1 MRSFFTLGVLA
12 TMALASPVATPLAA
26 QSRSKISGTVT
37 AADGKAPIAGARV
50 SIANP
55 ARQATTNE
63 AGAYVLRDLPAGSY
77 DVIAISVGFANTH
90 ATVQVAAGK
99 DATLDVAMKSGS
111 LMLSGVVVSAT
122 RVPTEGRQ
130 LAATVNTLTS
140 EQVRTSPARET
151 QDMLR
156 EIPGVEMP
164 RTSSQV
170 GGTAQIVSIRGV
182 DEGRTAVLIDGIPLN
197 DAWGEWIDW
206 NRAPK
211 GSIDRVEVLEG
222 GGSNLYGN
230 GAMGG
235 VISLFSRPT
244 APGAYH
250 IVADGGDR
258 NARHGYAM
266 VGLPVYGPL
275 SLALSGDY
283 SEGGGYQL
291 IAPKSAG
298 PVDMV
303 SQTIVRNGMA
313 RLEYAPSANFSAFAT
328 YHLFSDDRH
337 LGTPKS
343 QTFRTDGSGDF
354 GINYGQNSTGYLTV
368 RGWAREMRENN
379 IGTTLLTVSGVARAD
394 ERRTLFARIPSY
406 DRGLALSWNR
416 NDLFGFNSVSVGG
429 DTRYYGGFYDEQD
442 YANTVANTATTHIN
456 SGGNQLLSGVFATGV
471 LLPADGW
478 RVELSARFDSWGNND
493 GQATDAS
500 GRVTFPNQNRTAF
513 SPRVGVRYQIL
524 PSLAAHTA
532 FYQAFRAPNLAELY
546 RKQIS
551 STTISIPNPGLK
563 PEFATGYEFGL
574 DWQPERWFQIKGT
587 VYQANY
593 TDFNTF
599 VTTSAAGVTP
609 STRQRQNVQKAR
621 SLGGEVYFALKPVPQ
636 FTFSGSFNYNDDR
649 VTDLGPVAA
658 TATTFVGARIG
669 RVPIQKATVRAAY
682 DTPLVGTIAL
692 MGRYEGSNTT
702 LGNAFTLPEFGV
714 VDASYRRT
722 IVGDVSVFASLENI
736 FDRKYYVNLSG
747 TAALPIIS
755 YGLPR
760 TIRFGVEVTKF

>member
-1 MRSFFTLGVLA
+1 MRLNTAVALLA
-12 TMALASPVATPLAA
+12 MFALSSPLAA
-26 QSRSKISGTVT
+26 QERGRVSGTVT
-37 AADGKAPIAGARV
+37 AADGKAPVAGARV

-55 ARQATTNE
+55 ARQATTDDK
-63 AGAYVLRDLPAGSY
+63 GAYVLRDLPGGTY
-77 DVIAISVGFANTH
+77 DVVAVGVGFANAH
-90 ATVQVAAGK
+90 ASVSVVAGQEARQNFELK
-99 DATLDVAMKSGS
+99 AGS
-111 LMLSGVVVSAT
+111 LMLSGVVVSTT

-130 LAATVNTLTS
+130 LAATVNTLS
-140 EQVRTSPARET
+140 SQQVRTSPARET

-244 APGAYH
+244 APGSYH
-250 IVADGGDR
+250 VIADGGDR
-258 NARHGYAM
+258 NARHGFAS

-291 IAPKSAG
+291 IAPASAG

-303 SQTIVRNGMA
+303 SQSIIRNGMA
-313 RLEYAPSANFSAFAT
+313 RLEYAPTANFSAFAT

-343 QTFRTDGSGDF
+343 QTFRTDGAGDF
-354 GINYGQNSTGYLTV
+354 GINYGQNASGYLTV
-368 RGWAREMRENN
+368 RGWDREMRENN

-394 ERRTLFARIPSY
+394 ERRTLVARIPSY
-406 DRGLALSWNR
+406 DRGLALSWSR
-416 NDLFGFNSVSVGG
+416 SDLFGFNTVSVGG
-429 DTRYYGGFYDEQD
+429 DMRYYGGFYDEQD
-442 YANTVANTATTHIN
+442 YANTAANTATTHIN
-456 SGGNQLLSGVFATGV
+456 SGGNQLLSGVFASGV
-471 LLPADGW
+471 LLPAEGW

-500 GRVTFPNQNRTAF
+500 GKVTFPDQNRTAF

-524 PSLAAHTA
+524 PSLSAHTA

-546 RKQIS
+546 RKQVS

-587 VYQANY
+587 VYRAAY
-593 TDFNTF
+593 SDFNTF
-599 VTTSAAGVTP
+599 VTTSATGVTP

-621 SLGGEVYFALKPVPQ
+621 SLGGEVYFALRPTQ
-636 FTFSGSFNYNDDR
+636 AFTFSGSFNYNDDR

-658 TATTFVGARIG
+658 TATTFVGSRIG
-669 RVPIQKATVRAAY
+669 RVPIQKATVRASYSTA
-682 DTPLVGTIAL
+682 DAGTITV

-714 VDASYRRT
+714 ADASYRRT
-722 IVGDVSVFASLENI
+722 ILGDVSGFASLENI

-747 TAALPIIS
+747 TATAPIIS
-755 YGLPR
+755 LGLPR
-760 TIRFGVEVTKF
+760 TVRIGLEIEKF